1 MTEKLSGYVFDSE
14 CTNVTL
20 NVKINTVID
29 CVYPII
35 ANIPLFMIL
44 CPIVHHYNAWQWH
57 SLHVCAAHSRSVV
70 AWSR

>member
-35 ANIPLFMIL
+35 ANIPLFMSVQLSIT
-44 CPIVHHYNAWQWH
+44 IMHGNGIHYMYVQH
-57 SLHVCAAHSRSVV
+57 IQGVL
-70 AWSR
+70 